1 MRSLVSWRKRH
12 NVGKSL
18 CTFTLT
24 CLQLTRFD
32 ASDRM
37 AKLDAAFLIWSEESF
52 QSDQMKLNFVA
63 MHTDWLR
70 PDYAKAFPSSLSPPL
85 VH

>member
-1 MRSLVSWRKRH
+1 
-12 NVGKSL
+12 
-18 CTFTLT
+18 
-24 CLQLTRFD
+24 
-32 ASDRM
+32 M
-37 AKLDAAFLIWSEESF
+37 AKLDVAFLIWSEESF